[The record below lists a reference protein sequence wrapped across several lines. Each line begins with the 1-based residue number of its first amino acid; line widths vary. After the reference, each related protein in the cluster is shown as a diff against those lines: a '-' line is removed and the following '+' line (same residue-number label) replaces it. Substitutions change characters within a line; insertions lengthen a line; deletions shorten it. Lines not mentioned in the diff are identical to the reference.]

1 MAGYIEREF
10 QLIVSGLDCI
20 VRGQDGNWEQ
30 YLFDNTERINEALPE
45 YWAGLTLMLG
55 DNEKVKTRDLLE
67 LRSPDLNQIAI
78 EIFRAGTLTDS
89 IILRGKCS
97 ECKKSVNWAKD
108 LATLDFMPIPDD
120 KTGPDP
126 TFEFTTPQWGT
137 EVVWGYLTGQ
147 QELEQRKIPG
157 FNPTRQT
164 WKAIRSVNGRTD
176 FTLKEVLAWP
186 IADQEAIRGEI
197 EDKQCGYDPRIW
209 LEHTCG
215 SEVVINLLGDPSF
228 MMPGIHSAARRSRI

>member
-1 MAGYIEREF
+1 MPDYVEREF
-10 QLIVSGLDCI
+10 QLLVSGLDCI

-30 YLFDNTERINEALPE
+30 YLFDNTDRINEALPE

-55 DNEKVKTRDLLE
+55 DKEKVKTKDLLK

-78 EIFRAGTLTDS
+78 EIFRAGSLTDS
-89 IILRGKCS
+89 IILRGRCP
-97 ECKKSVNWAKD
+97 ECKKPANYEKD
-108 LATLDFMPIPDD
+108 LFDLDFMPIPDD

-126 TFEFTTPQWGT
+126 TFEFVTPQWKT
-137 EVVWGYLTGQ
+137 EVVWGYLTGE
-147 QELEQRKIPG
+147 QELEQRKTKG

-164 WKAIRSVNGRTD
+164 WKAIRSINGSTD

-209 LEHTCG
+209 LEHDCG
-215 SEVVINLLGDPSF
+215 NEVVMNLLTDPSF
-228 MMPGIHSAARRSRI
+228 MMPGIRSAARRLRT